1 MITNTWHPSKVNGE
15 PKTGA
20 KEVIPMETVI
30 YWLGVLTLCI
40 GVPTLTMRVVDWL
53 DKLHSNTKKGGCE

>member
-1 MITNTWHPSKVNGE
+1 
-15 PKTGA
+15 
-20 KEVIPMETVI
+20 METVI

-53 DKLHSNTKKGGCE
+53 DKLHSNNKKGGLRMICFLICVLIGFVATLLHNDF

>member
-1 MITNTWHPSKVNGE
+1 
-15 PKTGA
+15 
-20 KEVIPMETVI
+20 METAI

-53 DKLHSNTKKGGCE
+53 DKLHSNNKKGGCE